1 MLRLLAITSLLLA
14 AGSVA
19 PMADEARAELAKRNP
34 KLGRQ
39 DTSGHRPPDC
49 MCRLRSGTRVPL
61 GTHTCLTVGGRTF
74 TAQCR
79 MAGNVTMWREVV
91 DGCPTG

>member
-1 MLRLLAITSLLLA
+1 MTALLLA
-14 AGSVA
+14 AGPLA
-19 PMADEARAELAKRNP
+19 PTTHEAGAEAPKRNP

-61 GTHTCLTVGGRTF
+61 GTHTCLTVNGRTF
-74 TAQCR
+74 TARCR
-79 MAGNVTMWREVV
+79 MAGNVTMWREVTE
-91 DGCPTG
+91 GCPTG